1 LRQKF
6 DPLAYLFCVILS
18 ITTTACQT
26 LPTYQSQ
33 TGSDKPSI
41 PVIQTSDTLLAEG
54 PRRQMLTMP
63 SLVKTQTM
71 SIPSSGESQALS
83 PLFNLSSAQGI
94 SPQPGTHLVTF
105 HSRPTHPQ
113 HQIKMPVTGGFRLVL
128 VAGPQA
134 KMLDGDATD
143 GEACLQLPQGTW
155 DTLLYLPNTWGSQSR
170 LRVQDRFYYVDEQ
183 VSSPLQANTL
193 RLGTRPL
200 PVPQDWH
207 SPDGNTFVL
216 NFNAQQISHFQLLW
230 RIRSE
235 QAAFPPGV
243 AQLGPEGGILEL
255 PGVARLEMPPGALN
269 ESTIVRMS
277 QLLNAPDRS
286 IICHPDGDE
295 CNSGVDFASAI
306 VQLQPRGLKLAKVA
320 KLDIPTN
327 KSRLGNN
334 HPSVIMYSATATLEP
349 DDWSYEPFMGFFE
362 DQLVDDLSLVSDD
375 VPFAVLQFAYFTKF
389 IGAHIKPTSNARPF
403 KPIPGNKPYSINQK
417 SITQQ
422 NFHTRVI
429 DPDHNSSDELK
440 RCFDNGLI
448 NLRMV
453 DNYLNNAYLYFFEKL
468 NMEIPNASFP
478 HPVNRRAVILV
489 EVSPDASIEFA
500 KVESRSS
507 KASGGVYMAIFACK
521 MTSPQRVV
529 ETVIHETFHTFQ
541 YAFSKYTK
549 DFISNE
555 DKWFIESSATF
566 MEAYLTSKFLQDYG
580 LSEYDPEL
588 STYVGWI
595 QNSQKNLDV
604 TLPLRW
610 PRQLPG
616 PYSGVGFISHILLGN
631 KILCSTSHRPCTPTQ
646 ALADLTKEYNRL
658 MRDSNA
664 GVNGPR
670 STQAFNALIMKKN
683 GYKDP
688 FAFGYEGYAHHAL
701 SQEILSVL
709 QFPFSKPHYIPGFKD
724 NITYLESVNFGEE
737 VTVGSAYTEQ
747 KPLAFTV
754 QIPNLASKYIPIKA
768 GPDVTSIAIRLRVA
782 ENGQDPVLTPLTYSK
797 GERTQDYLHAHGIL
811 LHKEKQNSKEVWR
824 PVPSATF
831 QPVSTLATDFRQPQ
845 AQTSELLAVG
855 LVLANSYWK
864 DYRPLNPGAG
874 AQERFES
881 AIHVTATVEVFARTP
896 SKCPPAS
903 LCVTLPI
910 HSSQSSI

>member
-1 LRQKF
+1 MK
-6 DPLAYLFCVILS
+6 YLSLGVLGFLILMLF
-18 ITTTACQT
+18 ACQP
-26 LPTYQSQ
+26 LLSLQSQ
-33 TGSDKPSI
+33 TSSDKPSI
-41 PVIQTSDTLLAEG
+41 SVIQANEMVLAEG
-54 PRRQMLTMP
+54 SRRQMLTMP

-83 PLFNLSSAQGI
+83 PLFKLSSAQGI
-94 SPQPGTHLVTF
+94 SLQPGTHLVTF

-128 VAGPQA
+128 MAGPQA
-134 KMLDGDATD
+134 KILDGDATD
-143 GEACLQLPQGTW
+143 GEARLQLPQGTW
-155 DTLLYLPNTWGSQSR
+155 DTLLHLPNTWGNQSR

-183 VSSPLQANTL
+183 VSSPLQANIL

-216 NFNAQQISHFQLLW
+216 NFNTQQASHFQLLW
-230 RIRSE
+230 RTRSE
-235 QAAFPPGV
+235 PPAFPPGV
-243 AQLGPEGGILEL
+243 AQMGPDGGVLEL

-277 QLLNAPDRS
+277 QLLKAPDRS

-306 VQLQPRGLKLAKVA
+306 VQLQPMGLKLTKVA

-327 KSRLGNN
+327 KVRLGNN
-334 HPSVIMYSATATLEP
+334 HPSMILYSATITLDP
-349 DDWSYEPFMGFFE
+349 DDWVYEPFMGFFE

-375 VPFAVLQFAYFTKF
+375 VPFAVLQFAYFSKF
-389 IGAHIKPTSNARPF
+389 IGTHIKPNSGMRPWRYYRQLKTSAVSVSN
-403 KPIPGNKPYSINQK
+403 
-417 SITQQ
+417 
-422 NFHTRVI
+422 NFYIVEPSE
-429 DPDHNSSDELK
+429 DGVDH
-440 RCFDNGLI
+440 DNGCHEKVESNMS
-448 NLRMV
+448 NL
-453 DNYLNNAYLYFFEKL
+453 DYLLNHTYSVLHKL
-468 NMEIPNASFP
+468 NMEAPNAKFP
-478 HPVNRRAVILV
+478 HPITKRHVILV
-489 EVSPDASIEFA
+489 EINPNSSIEFA
-500 KVESRSS
+500 RVEPASV
-507 KASGGVYMAIFACK
+507 KANRGTYMAIYACN

-549 DFISNE
+549 DFIPNE

-566 MEAYLTSKFLQDYG
+566 MEAYLASEFLQDYA

-595 QNSQKNLDV
+595 QNSQRNLDV

-616 PYSGVGFISHILLGN
+616 PYSGVGFMSHILLGN
-631 KILCSTSHRPCTPTQ
+631 KILCSTPRLCTPTQ
-646 ALADLTKEYNRL
+646 ALADVTKEYNRL

-664 GVNGPR
+664 GINGPR
-670 STQAFNALIMKKN
+670 STQALNAFIMKKN

-709 QFPFSKPHYIPGFKD
+709 KFPFSKPHYIPGFKD

-896 SKCPPAS
+896 SKCPPAT
-903 LCVTLPI
+903 LCVTVPLPK
-910 HSSQSSI
+910 SQAI